1 MQFTTVRS
9 KEKDY
14 DIYLKSE
21 KLVHSQQEHEKNVS
35 QLFGS
40 GKNWFLAI
48 CYLQIRRE
56 KKVDPA
62 KTKKCSSLL
71 QGKRLFGEQ
80 KKVDP
85 CYFGDQKM
93 QFTTVRSKEKDYDI
107 YLKSEKLVHSQQ
119 EHEKNVSQLFGSGKN
134 WFLAIS
140 SLTNTVAAISRRETI
155 GSLLFGYQKMQFTTV
170 RSKEKD
176 YDIYLKSEKLVH
188 SQQEH
193 EKYVSQ
199 LFESGKK
206 EFQAISSLQNTVAV
220 IWRQKKV
227 DPCYLLF
234 VRSKE
239 KEQDILKS
247 EKLVYRQQDHEK
259 NVSQLFGSGKN
270 SAISSLTNTVTA
282 IWREKKVDP
291 CYFQTKKC
299 SSQLLGARKKIMT
312 SI

>member
-21 KLVHSQQEHEKNVS
+21 KLVHSQQEHEKIFY

-48 CYLQIRRE
+48 
-56 KKVDPA
+56 
-62 KTKKCSSLL
+62 SSLTNT
-71 QGKRLFGEQ
+71 FAAIFIE

-85 CYFGDQKM
+85 CYLQTKKM

-119 EHEKNVSQLFGSGKN
+119 EHEKNVFQLFGSGKN

-140 SLTNTVAAISRRETI
+140 SRTNTVAAIWIET
-155 GSLLFGYQKMQFTTV
+155 
-170 RSKEKD
+170 
-176 YDIYLKSEKLVH
+176 
-188 SQQEH
+188 
-193 EKYVSQ
+193 
-199 LFESGKK
+199 
-206 EFQAISSLQNTVAV
+206 
-220 IWRQKKV
+220 KV
-227 DPCYLLF
+227 DPCYL
-234 VRSKE
+234 E
-239 KEQDILKS
+239 
-247 EKLVYRQQDHEK
+247 
-259 NVSQLFGSGKN
+259 
-270 SAISSLTNTVTA
+270 
-282 IWREKKVDP
+282 
-291 CYFQTKKC
+291 TKKC